1 MIVSMMGEGDV
12 LILISYTGRTEEIVK
27 TAKIAKKNNIKT
39 IALTTKDSPLAKVS
53 SIALHVDAPL
63 ENNLHI
69 PMTSRLAHLAII
81 DILSATVSACFGN
94 NMNEKRDEVI
104 KNLENTRV

>member
-1 MIVSMMGEGDV
+1 
-12 LILISYTGRTEEIVK
+12 
-27 TAKIAKKNNIKT
+27 
-39 IALTTKDSPLAKVS
+39 
-53 SIALHVDAPL
+53 
-63 ENNLHI
+63 
-69 PMTSRLAHLAII
+69 MTSRLAHLAII